1 MKICSVGLSHKTAP
15 VEIREKIAFSS
26 PQKLEEALLIF
37 KKEAAIRECVILSTC
52 NRVEIYLVV
61 NKNSNWKDI
70 VADKISQYQGVDK
83 KDFVE
88 HLYFK
93 EDTDAIKHIFRVA
106 AGLDSMVLGE
116 PQILGQLKEAY
127 GFAAGKNTTGFVI
140 NKLMHTTF
148 SVAKRVRTETKI
160 GSYAVSISYVAVELA
175 KKIFES
181 LEGKKAMLIGAGEM
195 AELAAKHL
203 LTNGI
208 TQIIVANRTYERA
221 CSLAEEFNGV
231 PCNFDEFPERL
242 KDVDIV
248 ISSTGAPGF
257 VITPEKVKSALKS
270 RRNSPMFLIDI
281 AVPRDID
288 PKVNDLDNVFVY
300 DIDDLQNVVDSNLA
314 ERKKEA
320 EKAEKIIEE
329 ELEAFTGWVKS
340 LQVKP
345 LLVNLRSEVEK
356 VKEAE
361 LSELK
366 KKLSNLTE
374 KDERA
379 IEAFANAIIN
389 KLLHHPTVFLK
400 EVGNSE
406 DSYLYLEAFKRI
418 FNLKREGEEHEKK
431 V

>member
-15 VEIREKIAFSS
+15 VETREKIAFSS
-26 PQKLEEALLIF
+26 PQKLEEALLIL
-37 KKEAAIRECVILSTC
+37 KKEPAIKECVILSTC

-61 NKNSNWKDI
+61 SKDSDWKDI
-70 VADKISQYQGVDK
+70 VISNIARYQGVEK
-83 KDFVE
+83 NDFVQ

-93 EDTDAIKHIFRVA
+93 EDAEAVKHIFKVA

-127 GFAAGKNTTGFVI
+127 GFAAGKNATGFVI

-175 KKIFES
+175 KKIFEK

-208 TQIIVANRTYERA
+208 SQIIVANRTYERA
-221 CSLAEEFNGV
+221 CSLAQEFNGV
-231 PCNFDEFPERL
+231 ACNFEEFPERL

-257 VITPEKVKSALKS
+257 VITPEKIKTALKL

-288 PKVNDLDNVFVY
+288 PKVNELDNVFVY

-329 ELEAFTGWVKS
+329 ELEAFSDWVKS

-345 LLVNLRSEVEK
+345 LLVNLRGAIEK
-356 VKEAE
+356 IKDQE
-361 LSELK
+361 LAELK
-366 KKLSNLTE
+366 KRVS
-374 KDERA
+374 
-379 IEAFANAIIN
+379 
-389 KLLHHPTVFLK
+389 
-400 EVGNSE
+400 SM
-406 DSYLYLEAFKRI
+406 
-418 FNLKREGEEHEKK
+418 
-431 V
+431 

>member
-26 PQKLEEALLIF
+26 PQKLEEAILIL
-37 KKEAAIRECVILSTC
+37 KREPAIRECVILSTC

-61 NKNSNWKDI
+61 NKNSDWKEI
-70 VADKISQYQGVDK
+70 VADKIALYQGVEK
-83 KDFVE
+83 KDFVQ

-93 EDTDAIKHIFRVA
+93 EDTDAIKHLFRVS

-127 GFAAGKNTTGFVI
+127 GFASGKNATGFVI

-195 AELAAKHL
+195 AELAARHL

-208 TQIIVANRTYERA
+208 SQIIVANRTYERA

-329 ELEAFTGWVKS
+329 ELEAFIGWVKS

-345 LLVNLRSEVEK
+345 LLINLRSEIEK
-356 VKEAE
+356 IKEAE
-361 LSELK
+361 LTELK
-366 KKLSNLTE
+366 KKLPNLSD
-374 KDERA
+374 KDKKA
-379 IEAFANAIIN
+379 IEAFANALIN
-389 KLLHHPTVFLK
+389 KFLHHPTIFLK
-400 EVGNSE
+400 EAGNSE
-406 DSYLYLEAFKRI
+406 DSYAYLEAFKRI
-418 FNLKREGEEHEKK
+418 FNLKKKGDSDEKN
-431 V
+431 

>member
-15 VEIREKIAFSS
+15 VETREKIAFSS
-26 PQKLEEALLIF
+26 PQKLEEALLIL
-37 KKEAAIRECVILSTC
+37 KKEPAIKECVILSTC

-61 NKNSNWKDI
+61 SKDSDWKDI
-70 VADKISQYQGVDK
+70 VISNIARYQGVEK
-83 KDFVE
+83 NDFVQ

-93 EDTDAIKHIFRVA
+93 EDAEAVKHIFKVA

-127 GFAAGKNTTGFVI
+127 GFAAGKNATGFVI

-175 KKIFES
+175 KKIFEK

-208 TQIIVANRTYERA
+208 SQIIVANRTYERA
-221 CSLAEEFNGV
+221 CSLAQEFNGV
-231 PCNFDEFPERL
+231 ACNFEEFPERL

-257 VITPEKVKSALKS
+257 VITPEKIKTALKL

-288 PKVNDLDNVFVY
+288 PKVNELDNVFVY

-329 ELEAFTGWVKS
+329 ELEAFSDWVKS

-345 LLVNLRSEVEK
+345 LLVNLRGAIEK
-356 VKEAE
+356 IKDQE
-361 LSELK
+361 LAELK
-366 KKLSNLTE
+366 KRVSSLSE
-374 KDERA
+374 KDEKL
-379 IEAFANAIIN
+379 IEAFANALVN
-389 KLLHHPTVFLK
+389 KFLHNPTIFLK
-400 EVGNSE
+400 EVGSGE
-406 DSYLYLEAFKRI
+406 ESYVYLEAFKRI
-418 FNLKREGEEHEKK
+418 FNLEKEGEKDEKGF
-431 V
+431 